1 MNRASGG
8 GDSSNQVAVGVGVGT
23 KIPLNDAAAL
33 RLQANFDYGF
43 EGDFSATTSFGAFFG
58 LSVFLK

>member
-1 MNRASGG
+1 
-8 GDSSNQVAVGVGVGT
+8 VGT
-23 KIPLNDAAAL
+23 KLPLNEAAAL